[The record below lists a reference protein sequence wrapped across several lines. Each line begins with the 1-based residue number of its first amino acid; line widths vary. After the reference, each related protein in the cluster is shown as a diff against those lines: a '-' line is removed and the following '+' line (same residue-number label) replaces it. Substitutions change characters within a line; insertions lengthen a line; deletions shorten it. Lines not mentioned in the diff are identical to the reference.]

1 MKYDSSN
8 YATLHVRNA
17 LSFPILSYLG
27 SCRTRAT
34 NGNCCVFP
42 FIYKRKRYY
51 GCTKRNAARK
61 WCATTPN
68 YDRDRLW
75 SYCRGVNRTYR
86 KVILLIISSK
96 WTLGSPSP
104 LRLFPSS
111 CSLQIPPVP
120 SVWWFSEITKVSVNE
135 LTRLLVVLGKTDL
148 DLRSYFHVS

>member
-1 MKYDSSN
+1 MQHPNSQS
-8 YATLHVRNA
+8 

-75 SYCRGVNRTYR
+75 SYCRGVSSMYR
-86 KVILLIISSK
+86 KIILLILSLK

-111 CSLQIPPVP
+111 WSLQIPPVP
-120 SVWWFSEITKVSVNE
+120 SLPSRQYDGLYGSLMVSMEVVRERVN
-135 LTRLLVVLGKTDL
+135 TIFGFVR
-148 DLRSYFHVS
+148 

>member
-8 YATLHVRNA
+8 YATLLVRNA

-120 SVWWFSEITKVSVNE
+120 SV
-135 LTRLLVVLGKTDL
+135 
-148 DLRSYFHVS
+148 